1 MGLFKSLVGTIEDLQ
16 VQYYKLKPKGS
27 FFDPDTMAYFDSR
40 LHRQTFSP
48 TDTLTYFITSERFS
62 PKSLVDS
69 FMPKTIE
76 ELGTA
81 TGAWGG
87 IMAELIKRDNPKLKK
102 GKREFVIRSFDQ
114 TTGDIENQEELG
126 TFKDISAALV
136 GVRDLLYLHNTNKI
150 S

>member
-1 MGLFKSLVGTIEDLQ
+1 
-16 VQYYKLKPKGS
+16 
-27 FFDPDTMAYFDSR
+27 
-40 LHRQTFSP
+40 
-48 TDTLTYFITSERFS
+48 LTYFITSE
-62 PKSLVDS
+62 
-69 FMPKTIE
+69 
-76 ELGTA
+76 
-81 TGAWGG
+81 
-87 IMAELIKRDNPKLKK
+87 RDNPKLKK